1 IAPDRVPCLGEA
13 VALERV
19 HRAAVPDEER
29 GRELGQ
35 AQQRRF
41 AGCAIE
47 GGSLAGKLSSSASSS
62 RSSRCFLQ
70 SAAAFADGRTGP
82 PFFAISCARSA
93 SRICVLL
100 PNARRGRSVAG
111 AMHCAI
117 IPPLMRG
124 NPHIQLRARAIPAN
138 L

>member
-1 IAPDRVPCLGEA
+1 GRDDEHGCGPRKVTPDRAPCLGEA

-19 HRAAVPDEER
+19 HRAAVPDEKR
-29 GRELGQ
+29 GGEFGQ

-62 RSSRCFLQ
+62 SSSRCFLQ
-70 SAAAFADGRTGP
+70 SAATFAEGPTGP
-82 PFFAISCARSA
+82 TFFAISCALSA

-100 PNARRGRSVAG
+100 PNAR
-111 AMHCAI
+111 
-117 IPPLMRG
+117 
-124 NPHIQLRARAIPAN
+124 
-138 L
+138 